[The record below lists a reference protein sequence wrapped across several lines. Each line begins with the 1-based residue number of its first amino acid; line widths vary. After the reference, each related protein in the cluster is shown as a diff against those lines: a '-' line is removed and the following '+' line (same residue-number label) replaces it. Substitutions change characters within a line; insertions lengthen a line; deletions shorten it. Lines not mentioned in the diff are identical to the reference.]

1 MICEPETGSVQQSIK
16 GDFLIIAC
24 DGLWDVVSNE
34 EAVKIVNEN
43 MASKHSRKSI
53 ATILRDIA
61 YSRNNND
68 NISILV
74 VFCCPSSNVSKKKGS
89 GVIRFKK

>member
-1 MICEPETGSVQQSIK
+1 MICEPEIGSIQEIIK
-16 GDFLIIAC
+16 GDFIIIAC

-34 EAVKIVNEN
+34 EAVKVVNEN
-43 MASKHSRKSI
+43 MASRHSRKLV
-53 ATILRDIA
+53 ATVLRDIA

-74 VFCCPSSNVSKKKGS
+74 VFCCPSTSKIKSSSKWSKK
-89 GVIRFKK
+89 